1 VSPRDD
7 PSNSPA
13 YLFIVA
19 RDRPDVLRA
28 AQERFADDETILIL
42 ADRRQGERR
51 QRAHPYEPDRRRND
65 RRRPLKF
72 WEDLNARPC
81 LVVPAQPQ
89 TAGGGPTR
97 ERSDAPG
104 SGEGQDTDADIGG
117 AEVQRRLDRWRHEG
131 QRLLGEV
138 IPRLLD
144 EHERMRTR
152 AEAAA
157 QECQKLR
164 ADLAALGQAIGVL
177 RAENEA
183 LHAQRAVLGGSLEEL
198 KRLLEPV
205 ARALQGLEDKA
216 RWLRSA

>member
-1 VSPRDD
+1 
-7 PSNSPA
+7 
-13 YLFIVA
+13 LFIVA

-28 AQERFADDETILIL
+28 ARERFTDDETILIV

-51 QRAHPYEPDRRRND
+51 QRTRPHEPDRRRSD

-72 WEDLNARPC
+72 WEDLHARPC
-81 LVVPAQPQ
+81 LVVPVHSQ

-97 ERSDAPG
+97 ERSAAPG
-104 SGEGQDTDADIGG
+104 AGESPDTDSDVGG
-117 AEVQRRLDRWRHEG
+117 VEPQRRLDRWRHEG
-131 QRLLGEV
+131 QVLLGDV
-138 IPRLLD
+138 IPRLLE

-152 AEAAA
+152 ADAAG

-164 ADLAALGQAIGVL
+164 ADLAALGHAIGVL
-177 RAENEA
+177 RAENEV

-216 RWLRSA
+216 RWLPSA